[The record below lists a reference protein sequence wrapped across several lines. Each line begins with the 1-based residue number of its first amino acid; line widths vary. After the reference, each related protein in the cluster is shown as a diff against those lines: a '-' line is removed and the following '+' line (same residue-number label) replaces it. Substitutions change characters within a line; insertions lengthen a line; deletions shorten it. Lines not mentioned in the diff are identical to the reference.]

1 MHQATMT
8 ALEFTRIQQ
17 TLAAHAACQ
26 LGKELALAIQPLPS
40 RTLTERTQQ
49 ETTEAR
55 AILRTGRS
63 LPFGG
68 IRDVRRPVEQA
79 MRAGVLRPEQLAE
92 VADTISGCRQLHR
105 FLQDHQAAAPLLA
118 RHAQAFGRFDGLEA
132 EIRRCIDR
140 GEVSS
145 RASRGLRETRNEI
158 ATLEKQVQERLQGML
173 RQLRDHLQEA
183 LITSRNGRY
192 VLPVKASAR
201 SRVPGSVH
209 GSSASGSTLFVEPEA
224 VRQVSDELEAWRAM
238 EVAETERVLAELSD
252 LVAAQGEGL
261 LATLEA
267 TAQLDLIFARGRLSQ
282 AWEAEPVVWNEEG
295 AVDLR
300 NARHPLLG
308 RAAKGNRIRM
318 SAESRMLIVTGPNT
332 GGKTLLLKTLG
343 LLVLTARCGLHIPV
357 AEGSTLCWFDQV
369 YADIGDNQ
377 SLEQSL
383 STFSG
388 HIANVA
394 PMLQTAGPAT
404 LILLDELGSGTDPH
418 EGTAL
423 GIAMLE
429 GFLKTGAYTLV
440 TTHLREIKEF
450 GRLTPGCQIAGMGFD
465 GETLRPT
472 YQLIY
477 GTLGESQGI
486 AIAARAG
493 LPPAVVRRALE
504 LVGREGEEPWTT
516 AASQVVEKDV
526 AATVVPVTATPRPAA
541 MLEPW
546 VVQPDSP
553 RRCRVWMECAQ
564 RDLPI
569 IDRLRV
575 QLREGL
581 LVGDHVRVQRGH
593 VVDIAPR
600 QGVLVRR
607 DADTGA
613 ETAIA
618 ANLSQLLIL
627 LSARQPD
634 FHPTMVARHL
644 FYAEYCGVTPV
655 IGLTK
660 GDLVTDQEAYRLLQP
675 FRAVGYPAVVVS
687 AAKGRGLTELQAR
700 LADQLT
706 GVMGYPGA
714 GKTSLMQRL
723 VGDRWQEADSPFSLR
738 ALSLPDKAWVVDL
751 PGLRRL
757 GMWKPELTAGFRDFA
772 AAGGCARPGC
782 LHRDEPECAVRAAV
796 ERGQIGEGRYRQY
809 RALLDALGIRG

>member
-1 MHQATMT
+1 MHQATVA
-8 ALEFTRIQQ
+8 ALEFPRIQQ

-40 RTLTERTQQ
+40 RAMTERTQQ

-79 MRAGVLRPEQLAE
+79 MRAGVLRPEQLSE
-92 VADTISGCRQLHR
+92 VADTIGGCRQLHR
-105 FLQDHQAAAPLLA
+105 FLQEHQTAAPLLA
-118 RHAQAFGRFDGLEA
+118 RHAQAFGRFDGLEE

-145 RASRGLRETRNEI
+145 RASRELRETRNEI
-158 ATLEKQVQERLQGML
+158 ATLEKRIQERLQGML

-201 SRVPGSVH
+201 ARVPGSVH

-224 VRQVSDELEAWRAM
+224 VRQISDELEAWRAM

-252 LVAAQGEGL
+252 LVAAQGDGL

-267 TAQLDLIFARGRLSQ
+267 TAQLDLIFARARLSQ

-295 AVDLR
+295 VVDLQ

-308 RAAKGNRIRM
+308 RAAKGNRIRL
-318 SAESRMLIVTGPNT
+318 SAQSRMLIVTGPNT

-343 LLVLTARCGLHIPV
+343 LLVLAARCGLHIPV

-369 YADIGDNQ
+369 CADIGDNQ

-404 LILLDELGSGTDPH
+404 LVLLDELGSGTDPH

-450 GRLTPGCQIAGMGFD
+450 GRFTPGCQIAGMGFD
-465 GETLRPT
+465 GETLQPT
-472 YQLIY
+472 YQLLY

-493 LPPAVVRRALE
+493 LPQAVVQRALE
-504 LVGREGEEPWTT
+504 LVGREGEELWSAPAPQVLVE
-516 AASQVVEKDV
+516 AAAPV
-526 AATVVPVTATPRPAA
+526 AVTPRPAA
-541 MLEPW
+541 MAEPW
-546 VVQPDSP
+546 VVQPGSP
-553 RRCRVWMECAQ
+553 RRCRVWIEGTQ
-564 RDLPI
+564 RDLPVA
-569 IDRLRV
+569 DRLRL

-581 LVGDHVRVQRGH
+581 LVGDRVRVQNGQ

-600 QGVLVRR
+600 QGGLVSR
-607 DADTGA
+607 DADTGV
-613 ETAIA
+613 ETPLA
-618 ANLSQLLIL
+618 ANLSKLLIL
-627 LSARQPD
+627 VSARQPD
-634 FHPTMVARHL
+634 FHPSMVARHL
-644 FYAEYCGVTPV
+644 FYAEYCGLAPL

-660 GDLVTDQEAYRLLQP
+660 SDLVTEPEAQRLLQP
-675 FRAVGYPAVVVS
+675 FQAVGYPAVVVS
-687 AAKGRGLTELQAR
+687 AAKGRGLTELQAQLAGR
-700 LADQLT
+700 LV
-706 GVMGYPGA
+706 GVIGYPGA
-714 GKTSLMQRL
+714 GKSSLMQRL
-723 VGDRWQEADSPFSLR
+723 AGDRWREAGSRSALR
-738 ALSLPDKAWVVDL
+738 AVSLPDDAWVIDL
-751 PGLRRL
+751 PGLRLL

-772 AAGGCARPGC
+772 VVGGCARPGC

-796 ERGQIGEGRYRQY
+796 VRGQIDEQRYRQY
-809 RALLDALGIRG
+809 RALLHQLGMRS